1 MAWLKSLG
9 TGILGGIAGAAPYL
23 QTLASQDLRRRDILG
38 AQLREEISN
47 ANERIRSRYLTPD
60 QAAQEQQTLLSSP
73 SFQDD
78 WAQEIIKRADFAPT
92 PAEERLNI
100 ALSGQEPHERAEP
113 FEAFKEG
120 AYDVRLPPTMPGALR
135 GTALPEEF
143 DIRSP
148 DGEAFPMVI
157 PPGLDPAQAGM
168 MRPLPSGAVE
178 RAPITEDQLGR
189 ATETFGEIPMK
200 EFYERGQPSRVA
212 AATAAEKQKREWQAE
227 LVKAETVAGIE
238 GKLDT
243 AGKVLTAD
251 LARYAAMSEAELT
264 AEWNAIDLYRAQKG
278 IDLEMSVAL
287 QTDPRI
293 MAAKAE
299 LSNKVSLYQHS
310 LEIGKPFPLW
320 DLDTE
325 KPSFWSWTINQEGV
339 RSLQRVSPAGMGD
352 LVPIYAAAG
361 LKDDWLDILLKDMMV
376 MTGAKIG
383 ENIDFSDPETQ
394 LAFEAALPP
403 GMADLTPEQKK
414 NIYDSVRGSAV
425 RTTPDQD
432 AIRVDATTGITFGR
446 DGLPVTPGGGDTLD
460 LASATALLED
470 LPGGGGE
477 VPPPGAQPPPPG
489 TFTVWDQGL
498 LPGDV
503 PILDN
508 YGDDRSLGPPSPFPA
523 ALKPL
528 EEMGFY
534 QGMPPPGEDAS
545 WWLSTDSGSQQQ
557 VGPFTEV
564 EALTHQ
570 LEEDRK
576 LLSRM
581 DAEHQN
587 MEENARLAAKGQQW
601 VEAHKASTFLQQNPG
616 SVQLSDDPEYRSM
629 GEVLDAQVGS
639 LLNIPRAG
647 YVIHVPRTTPAQAKA
662 NVAAYEQQAGQL
674 SERLERFLERRRLL
688 EKMIRQQGGVVLPTR
703 TPRIRPDY
711 GQ

>member
-47 ANERIRSRYLTPD
+47 ANERIRSRYLTPE

-100 ALSGQEPHERAEP
+100 GLGMQEPHEVGEP
-113 FEAFKEG
+113 FGVFEQRASG
-120 AYDVRLPPTMPGALR
+120 VRLPPTMPGALR

-168 MRPLPSGAVE
+168 LRPLPSGAVE

-251 LARYAAMSEAELT
+251 LDRYAAMSQAERT
-264 AEWNAIDLYRAQKG
+264 EEWNSLALYRVQKG
-278 IDLEMSVAL
+278 IDHEMAVAL
-287 QTDPRI
+287 QTDWRVI
-293 MAAKAE
+293 EAKAE
-299 LSNKVSLYQHS
+299 LSNRVSLYQHS

-320 DLDTE
+320 DLETE

-339 RSLQRVSPAGMGD
+339 RSLHRVSPAGMGD

-376 MTGAKIG
+376 MTGAKVG
-383 ENIDFSDPETQ
+383 DNIDFSDPETQ
-394 LAFEAALPP
+394 LAFDAALPP
-403 GMADLTPEQKK
+403 EMANLTPEQKK
-414 NIYDSVRGSAV
+414 NIYDSVRGSAF
-425 RTTPDQD
+425 RATPDRD
-432 AIRVDATTGITFGR
+432 GISVDSTTGIRLGP
-446 DGLPVTPGGGDTLD
+446 DGLPVTPGGEDTLD
-460 LASATALLED
+460 LGAARALLEG

-477 VPPPGAQPPPPG
+477 VLPPGVQPPPPE
-489 TFTVWDQGL
+489 TLTAWDQGL

-503 PILDN
+503 QILDN
-508 YGDDRSLGPPSPFPA
+508 YGDDRSLGPPSPT

-534 QGMPPPGEDAS
+534 QGMPAPGEDAS
-545 WWLSTDSGSQQQ
+545 WWLPTDSGSQQQ

-570 LEEDRK
+570 LQEDRK

-587 MEENARLAAKGQQW
+587 MEENARLAANGQQW
-601 VEAHKASTFLQQNPG
+601 VEAHKAETFIRENPG
-616 SVQLSDDPEYRSM
+616 SSKTTRAPEYRSM
-629 GEVLDAQVGS
+629 GAVLDAQVGS
-639 LLNIPRAG
+639 LRNVPRPG
-647 YVIHVPRTTPAQAKA
+647 YVINVPRTTPAQAKA

-674 SERLERFLERRRLL
+674 SERLERFLERRRQL
-688 EKMIRQQGGVVLPTR
+688 ETMIEHLGGFVPPTR